1 MRTLLL
7 AVLTLVPAGMLLAQN
22 WVNYRNTTD
31 LFSINLPESVDPEA
45 RDITWP
51 SEYGAVFPG
60 RVYTARE
67 GPAMYSITVID
78 YTDSQRIHLERT
90 NSTEADSPVNYH
102 YWRIDMLASV
112 AYAATQFR
120 RRGGEVTYDAW
131 HHVDRVAGHQLN
143 ITNADESRSFIG
155 IYLHDARLYIV
166 EATVPKGYPPQVQF
180 QQSLGFVDEEGRNIR
195 YDWAEDGSLIRGTR
209 SR

>member
-7 AVLTLVPAGMLLAQN
+7 AVLALVPAGTLLAQN

-31 LFSINLPESVDPEA
+31 FFSINLPESVEPEV
-45 RDITWP
+45 REITWP

-60 RVYTARE
+60 RVYAVRE
-67 GPAMYSITVID
+67 GPATYTVTVID
-78 YTDSQRIHLERT
+78 YTDSHNIHLART
-90 NSTEADSPVNYH
+90 NSTEADSPVNYS
-102 YWRIDMLASV
+102 YWRIDVLASV

-120 RRGGEVTYDAW
+120 GRGGEVTYDAW

-143 ITNADESRSFIG
+143 ITNADESRSYVG

-180 QQSLGFVDEEGRNIR
+180 QQSLGFIDEEGRNIR
-195 YDWAEDGSLIRGTR
+195 YSWADDGSLIRGTR
-209 SR
+209 PR